1 MIKKNQQ
8 QLKHSYTQ
16 PTIIK
21 GNFYSFIFLTDF
33 RWLLSLSVNQRQ
45 VTYTGHWITGYS
57 TWKYTDIFFYIYL
70 REQFSNNSASK

>member
-33 RWLLSLSVNQRQ
+33 RWLSVNQRQ

>member
-1 MIKKNQQ
+1 MIKKNKQQ
-8 QLKHSYTQ
+8 PLKHSYAQ

-45 VTYTGHWITGYS
+45 VNYTGH
-57 TWKYTDIFFYIYL
+57 
-70 REQFSNNSASK
+70 